1 MTKNHNRCNS
11 RFNGSYRSYISISR
25 CLIIRNK
32 FNRHLNV
39 AFISRVKLL
48 LVQIYYCSRKESNY
62 RGNRFCID
70 YLCFFGDF
78 LSISIQKSVK
88 IWIFFLVLIFPY
100 SVRMRENTDQK
111 KLFIWTLFM
120 QQKNRLIV
128 NNISFPLGEAC
139 KSVSSFRSSDPFLM
153 KLLLTSTKIWVQG
166 S

>member
-1 MTKNHNRCNS
+1 MIKNHNRCNS
-11 RFNGSYRSYISISR
+11 RFNGSYRSYISISS

-32 FNRHLNV
+32 FDKHLNV

-48 LVQIYYCSRKESNY
+48 LVQIYYCPRKESNY

-78 LSISIQKSVK
+78 WSISIQKSVK

-111 KLFIWTLFM
+111 NLFIWTLFT
-120 QQKNRLIV
+120 QQKNRSIV
-128 NNISFPLGEAC
+128 TKYFNSTG
-139 KSVSSFRSSDPFLM
+139 RSL
-153 KLLLTSTKIWVQG
+153 
-166 S
+166 